1 VLKLNNRI
9 ALQIIDSYEEYVVNQ
24 KVEVRECFAGETLDG
39 EICKTYRGFYDVKL
53 QNGQIAVGIPQKLLQ
68 KIP

>member
-1 VLKLNNRI
+1 MLKLNNRI

-24 KVEVRECFAGETLDG
+24 KMRECFAGQTLDG
-39 EICKTYRGFYDVKL
+39 EICKTYSEFYDVKL
-53 QNGQIAVGIPQKLLQ
+53 RNGQIAVGIPQKFLQ